1 MSTSTP
7 IDTDQP
13 APSGRERRRH
23 QRVNAEWPITIA
35 LVEGLYEARLRDI
48 SAAGVCFFLDRRIP
62 EMTVLELSFEL
73 PGGGMELN
81 VRGAVVRCEPISQM
95 IDHYE
100 VAVFLHELNDKERKA
115 IQAYIETLG
124 S

>member
-1 MSTSTP
+1 MSTRTP

-23 QRVNAEWPITIA
+23 QRVTAEWPITIA

-100 VAVFLHELNDKERKA
+100 VAVFLHELNEKERGA
-115 IQAYIETLG
+115 IQEYIEGLDG
-124 S
+124 